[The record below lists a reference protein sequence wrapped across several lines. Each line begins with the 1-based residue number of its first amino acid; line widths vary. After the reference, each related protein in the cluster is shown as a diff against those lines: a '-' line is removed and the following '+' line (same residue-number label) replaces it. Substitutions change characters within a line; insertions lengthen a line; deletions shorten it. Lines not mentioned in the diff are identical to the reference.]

1 MTIGAVLIVKNEEA
15 MLERCLQ
22 SLKGFDE
29 IVVLDTGSA
38 DKTCEIARK
47 YTKDVYEGEY
57 VWNDS
62 FCEARNYALG
72 LAKSDVILSIDA
84 DECLEVYGLEKIKAV
99 LEARPTFKAFDVS
112 LVDEKSGSAHY
123 FPRLFRRLPEIKWC
137 GAIHNTL
144 SHLGETKTNIT
155 ITYGSSPAHKNDPS
169 RAFRILKKYVAD
181 NPRCVREKFY
191 LAREYGYRHQWKEC
205 AQWYETYLLV
215 GEFPM
220 EVGEAWYRLAVAYQM
235 LGDYSKAREACVRS
249 LMVNADYSMPI
260 TLLAYLT
267 GPKNKERWLLFSES
281 ANNADVLFTP
291 GTNEQGAGYYNSLF
305 KKEDELIARYDEIH
319 DRILEMVGTEKCVD
333 AGCGYGRLLNRL
345 PLCSYGFD
353 FSEEG
358 VKMANANGGD
368 RAFIDNVY
376 THKYEPG
383 YTVIMCEVL
392 EHIDDVKAIANIPSG
407 AKCIMTVPSF
417 PDPSHVRFYTKQ
429 SFLRRL
435 GEYFTDVKFEQFNWD
450 KKWTMAHAYTNDYIT
465 LVTATRK

>member
-62 FCEARNYALG
+62 FCEARNYALS
-72 LAKSDVILSIDA
+72 LAKSDYILSIDA
-84 DECLEVYGLEKIKAV
+84 DEVLEANGLAKIKA
-99 LEARPTFKAFDVS
+99 LIAAKPEFKAFDVS
-112 LVDEKSGSAHY
+112 LVDEKSLSSHY
-123 FPRLFRRLPEIKWC
+123 FPRLFKRIPEIKWC

-144 SHLGETKTNIT
+144 SHVGETKTNIT
-155 ITYGSSPAHKNDPS
+155 ITYGFSPAHKNDPS
-169 RAFRILKKYVAD
+169 RAFRILKKYVAE

-191 LAREYGYRHQWKEC
+191 LAREFGYRSQWKEC

-215 GEFPM
+215 GEFPQ
-220 EVGEAWYRLAVAYQM
+220 EIGEAYYRLAVAYQN
-235 LGDYSKAREACVRS
+235 LGEYAKAREACVRS
-249 LMVNADYSMPI
+249 LMVNADYSLPI
-260 TLLAYLT
+260 SLLAYLT

-281 ANNADVLFTP
+281 AKNNDVLFAP
-291 GTNEQGAGYYNSLF
+291 GTNEQGPEYYDNLF
-305 KKEDELIARYDEIH
+305 KKEDPIKDRYDEIH
-319 DRILEMVGTEKCVD
+319 NRIVELVGTEKCVD

-345 PLCSYGFD
+345 PIGSYGFD
-353 FSEEG
+353 LSEEG
-358 VKMANANGGD
+358 VKQAGE
-368 RAFIDNVY
+368 RAFLDSVY
-376 THKYEPG
+376 AHEYKEG
-383 YTVIMCEVL
+383 YDLVMTEVL
-392 EHIDDVKAIANIPSG
+392 EHVDDIKAISRIPSG
-407 AKCIMTVPSF
+407 TKCFITVPSF

-435 GEYFTDVKFEQFNWD
+435 GEYFTDIKFEQFYWD
-450 KKWTMAHAYTNDYIT
+450 KKWTRDHAYTNDYIT
-465 LVTATRK
+465 LVIATRK